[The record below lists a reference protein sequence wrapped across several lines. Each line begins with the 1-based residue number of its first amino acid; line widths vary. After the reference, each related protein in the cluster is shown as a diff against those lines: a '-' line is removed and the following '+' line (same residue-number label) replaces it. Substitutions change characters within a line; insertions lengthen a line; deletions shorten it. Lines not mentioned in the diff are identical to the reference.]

1 MCLSCRHASL
11 NCCIA
16 RLKVGALLPGTDMAA
31 APEQQLLSNYQEE
44 QFQRYLWRE
53 DQSHRFQQGAPAGNS
68 PSEASNGLSGE
79 DEDDALPSSLSGMAR
94 HLQAQRGARRT
105 GRCQS
110 VTNADAR

>member
-1 MCLSCRHASL
+1 
-11 NCCIA
+11 
-16 RLKVGALLPGTDMAA
+16 MAA

-79 DEDDALPSSLSGMAR
+79 DEDDALPSSLSLSLI
-94 HLQAQRGARRT
+94 HI
-105 GRCQS
+105 
-110 VTNADAR
+110 